1 MKVIKN
7 EIDALNSTLTI
18 SIEKADYTDKVDT
31 VLKDYRRKA
40 VIPGFRKGNVP
51 MGMIKKQYGT
61 SVLVEE
67 INKLVSESLSKFFT
81 DTENK
86 ILGEPLPNETEQKP
100 ISWGEQDD
108 YEFVYDVAFAPDI
121 EVKMTKHDK
130 LNFYTVKVED
140 DDIKN
145 QIDAYKRR
153 FGHYEDVEETTDIDL
168 VKGDI
173 AELDG
178 KKVKEEGL
186 SALDASVLISMV
198 KDEKQKKL
206 FVGKKIGDKIT
217 FNPKKAFDNNT
228 HEFGGMLKVDQKAV
242 EGNESN
248 FVLNVKAIN
257 RWVEA
262 EENQGFYDNVFGEK
276 SVKTEEE
283 FKEKIIDD
291 IKSAYV
297 AQSNYKFGIDAKKK
311 LIEKINFE
319 IPSEFLKRWL
329 RVTNDTEKLSDEQ
342 IENDFPGFEEDL
354 RWQLIKEQ
362 IALDNKIEVK
372 EEDILDAAKSFTLAQ
387 FQQYYGGVTIPDEQ
401 LESYAKEMM
410 SKQDERRKFFEAK
423 LEEKVLSVVKEAVKL
438 EEKAIKASEFSK
450 LFE

>member
-1 MKVIKN
+1 MKVTKN
-7 EIDALNSTLTI
+7 ETDALNSTLII
-18 SIEKADYTDKVDT
+18 SIEKADYSDKVDT
-31 VLKDYRRKA
+31 LLKDYRRKA

-51 MGMIKKQYGT
+51 MGLIKKQYGT

-86 ILGEPLPNETEQKP
+86 ILGEPLPNEKEQKP
-100 ISWGEQDD
+100 IVWGEQDE
-108 YEFVYDVAFAPDI
+108 YEFVYDVAFAPDF
-121 EVKMTKHDK
+121 EVKMTKRDK
-130 LNFYTVKVED
+130 FNFYTVKVGEE
-140 DDIKN
+140 DIKN

-153 FGHYEDVEETTDIDL
+153 FGHYEDVDLTTDIDM
-168 VKGDI
+168 VKGEVV
-173 AELDG
+173 ELDG
-178 KKVKEEGL
+178 KKVKEGGL
-186 SALDASVLISMV
+186 SAIDASILISMV
-198 KDEKQKKL
+198 KDDKQKKL
-206 FVGKKIGDKIT
+206 FIDKKVGDKIT

-228 HEFGGMLKVDQKAV
+228 YEFGGMLKVDQKVV

-248 FVLNVKAIN
+248 FKFTIKAIN
-257 RWVEA
+257 RWVDG
-262 EENQGFYDNVFGEK
+262 EENQGFYDNVFGK
-276 SVKTEEE
+276 GSVKNAEE
-283 FKEKIIDD
+283 FKEKIIED

-297 AQSNYKFGIDAKKK
+297 AQSEYKFGIDAKKK
-311 LIEKINFE
+311 LIEKTKFD

-329 RVTNDTEKLSDEQ
+329 RVTNDQEKLSDEQ
-342 IENDFPGFEEDL
+342 IEKDFPNFEEDL

-387 FQQYYGGVTIPDEQ
+387 FQQYYGGITIPDEQ

-410 SKQDERRKFFEAK
+410 EKQDERRRFFETK
-423 LEEKVLSVVKEAVKL
+423 LEEKVLSVVKEATKL
-438 EEKAIKASEFSK
+438 EDKAIKASEFSK